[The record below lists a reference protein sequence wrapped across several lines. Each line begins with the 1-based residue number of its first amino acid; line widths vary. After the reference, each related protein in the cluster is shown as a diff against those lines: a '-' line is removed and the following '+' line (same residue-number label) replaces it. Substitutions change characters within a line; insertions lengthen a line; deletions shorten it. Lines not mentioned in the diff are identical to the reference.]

1 MPQQDLELLAGER
14 AMAFPRLVLR
24 CWQRTSLFIKGDGRS
39 ARRVEGGVRLSRGG
53 AVACKNQRQAIFPP
67 ARVLDPRLHC
77 GHRDSF
83 NEIEERSPVISAPRV
98 RGKDKNSDGR
108 CGDAKSGSAPPQ
120 LTSGSAVLPGVPKTQ
135 APVSPIDHK
144 QR

>member
-1 MPQQDLELLAGER
+1 
-14 AMAFPRLVLR
+14 MAFPRLVLR
-24 CWQRTSLFIKGDGRS
+24 CCSGRLCLSRGTVGRRDG
-39 ARRVEGGVRLSRGG
+39 VEGGVRLSRGG

-120 LTSGSAVLPGVPKTQ
+120 LTLVSAVLPGAPKTQ